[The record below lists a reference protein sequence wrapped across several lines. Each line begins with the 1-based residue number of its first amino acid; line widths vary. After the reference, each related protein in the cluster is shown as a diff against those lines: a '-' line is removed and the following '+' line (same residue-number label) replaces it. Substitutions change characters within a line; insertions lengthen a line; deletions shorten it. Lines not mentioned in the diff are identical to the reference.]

1 MPIELEGAQDTSAIE
16 RAAVQDHLR
25 RIEQA
30 VEQLNSRI
38 VRLAIALGIDL
49 SDKHSLEQVLKEP
62 AAGIALES
70 RSGDHLHN
78 SQQRRIAM
86 ETAELRG
93 LLVLR
98 YGIEQRLS
106 QEMGYSGLQEI
117 LQHVEKHME
126 SEGFARGA
134 DGLDV
139 PGGAV
144 A

>member
-1 MPIELEGAQDTSAIE
+1 MPIELEGAHDTSASE

-30 VEQLNSRI
+30 VEQLNSI